1 MKSQKRTNTAKWI
14 ESAHRWQINVQ
25 KNGVRKTFVSAK
37 PGRTGQR
44 EANAK
49 ADAWLEQGLQTR
61 QKTVGSAYGE
71 FLERARKV
79 SSKSNWRPME
89 SRWRTWIGPRIG
101 RLRLEGL
108 TTRQVQDILDDAKA
122 AGRSRKYLSNIM
134 GDLTAFF
141 KYCRKAGYSTFIPDD
156 LVIPA
161 GAPRGEKTILQPVD
175 LVKLLNFTETSYRGK
190 TVPDE
195 LVHVYRLAV
204 LTGLRPGELLGLRW
218 ADVQGDTVTVRG
230 AVNVY
235 GERTRGKNDN
245 AIRRFELSALA
256 RQEMD
261 AQRTLTGRL
270 EYVAPQIREQHL
282 LNRWRRFCAHN
293 GITPVTLY
301 EMRHT
306 FVSIAQQ
313 LPEGQLKALVGHSRS
328 MDTFGIYGHHV
339 DGQEADAAAQLDEIF
354 AGIVGG

>member
-1 MKSQKRTNTAKWI
+1 MKRTNTAKWI

-25 KNGVRKTFVSAK
+25 KDGVRKTFVSAK

-61 QKTVGSAYGE
+61 RETVASAYEE
-71 FLERARKV
+71 FLERAKKV
-79 SSKSNWRPME
+79 TSKSNWRPME
-89 SRWRTWIGPRIG
+89 SRWHTWIEPRIG
-101 RLRLEGL
+101 HRRLESL
-108 TTRQVQDILDDAKA
+108 TVQQVQTILDDAKA
-122 AGRSRKYLSNIM
+122 AGRSRKMLSNIA

-141 KYCRKAGYSTFIPDD
+141 KFCRKSGYTTFVPDG
-156 LVIPA
+156 LEVPA
-161 GAPRGEKTILQPVD
+161 GAPKGEKTILQPTD
-175 LVKLLNFTETSYRGK
+175 MVKLLNSTQTTFRGREME
-190 TVPDE
+190 DE

-218 ADVQGDTVTVRG
+218 ADVHGDMVTIQG
-230 AVNVY
+230 AINIY

-245 AIRRFELSALA
+245 AIRRFELSTLA
-256 RQEMD
+256 QQEID
-261 AQRTLTGRL
+261 AQRKLTGRL
-270 EYVAPQIREQHL
+270 EYVVPQIREQHL
-282 LNRWRRFCAHN
+282 LQRWRRFCAHN
-293 GITPVTLY
+293 AITPCTLY

-328 MDTFGIYGHHV
+328 MDTFGVYGHRV
-339 DGQEADAAAQLDEIF
+339 DGQEADTAARLDEVF
-354 AGIVGG
+354 SGIVGL